1 MDIQT
6 KMRIF
11 WDFLSKTMIY
21 FPTRFGGEMKRIPPW
36 LTLLVLGPLLGE
48 IVSGHQ
54 APLELCNPL
63 SVLLLMLPYGFGALL
78 CQELVIRWR
87 KGWPS
92 LLLLGI
98 AYALYEEGIVV
109 RSIFNPAWT
118 ELETMETYSHV
129 FGVTWTYA
137 LILVHF
143 HVLISIA
150 ASIILA
156 EIIHP
161 AQRAESWL
169 GKKGL
174 IACAAGLL
182 LWFPAGWL
190 MTDFRPSLALYLLC
204 MAVIA
209 GLILAAWKIPAG
221 LPAPKS
227 KPVPHPVFFL
237 LLGFFNMT
245 IFFLAVYVLP
255 EHWLP
260 PLVTTIAGL
269 LALDAVTLWLLLR
282 WSGNGGAWNDLHR
295 LGWVAGGLG
304 FFILFNIA
312 GDLEQFEGKSLVAI
326 IAIAGLWLLRRRIKR
341 RTVIPPERPHT

>member
-1 MDIQT
+1 
-6 KMRIF
+6 
-11 WDFLSKTMIY
+11 
-21 FPTRFGGEMKRIPPW
+21 MKRISPW
-36 LTLLVLGPLLGE
+36 LTLLVLAPLLGE

-54 APLELCNPL
+54 APIELCNPL

-78 CQELVIRWR
+78 CRELAIRWR
-87 KGWPS
+87 KSWPS

-118 ELETMETYSHV
+118 ELEAMEKYSHV

-137 LILVHF
+137 LILIHF
-143 HVLISIA
+143 HVLVSIA

-156 EIIHP
+156 EILHP
-161 AQRAESWL
+161 AQRWESWL

-174 IACAAGLL
+174 AACVVGLL
-182 LWFPAGWL
+182 LWFPAGWI
-190 MTDFRPSLALYLLC
+190 MTDFRPSLGVYLLC

-209 GLILAAWKIPAG
+209 GLIFAAHKIPAG
-221 LPAPKS
+221 FPAPKI
-227 KPVPHPVFFL
+227 KPVPRPAFFL

-245 IFFLAVYVLP
+245 VFFLVVYVLP
-255 EHWLP
+255 EYWLL
-260 PLVTTIAGL
+260 PLWTTFAGL
-269 LALDAVTLWLLLR
+269 LALDALTLGLLLC
-282 WSGNGGAWNDLHR
+282 WSGGGGAWNDLHR

-312 GDLEQFEGKSLVAI
+312 SDLEQFEGKSLVAI
-326 IAIAGLWLLRRRIKR
+326 VAIAGLWLLRRRIKVQ
-341 RTVIPPERPHT
+341 TVVPPEHPHA